1 MDYKDHDGDYK
12 DHDIDYKDDDDKMAP
27 KKKRKV
33 GIHGVPAADKKYS
46 IGLDIGTNS
55 VGWAVITDEYKVPS
69 KKFKVLGNTD
79 RHSIKKN
86 LIGALLFDSGETAE
100 ATRLKRTAR
109 RRYTRRK
116 NRICYLQEIF
126 SNEMAKVDDSFFHR
140 LEESFLVEEDKKHER
155 HPIFGN
161 IVDEVAYHEKYPTI
175 YHLRKKLV
183 DSTDK
188 ADLRLI
194 YLALAHMIKF
204 RGHFLIEGD
213 LNPDNSDVDKL
224 FIQLVQTYNQLFEEN
239 PINAS
244 GVDAKAILSAR
255 LSKSRRLENLIAQ
268 LPGEKKNGL
277 FGNLIALS
285 LGLTPNFKSNFDL
298 AEDAKLQLSKDTYD
312 DDLDN
317 LLAQIGD
324 QYADLFLAAKNLSDA
339 ILLSDILRVNTEITK
354 APLSASMI
362 KRYDEHH
369 QDLTLLK
376 ALVRQQLPEKY
387 KEIFFD
393 QSKNGYAGYI
403 DGGASQ
409 EEFYKFIKPILEKMD
424 GTEELLV
431 KLNREDLLRKQ
442 RTFDNG
448 SIPHQIHLGEL
459 HAILRRQEDFYP
471 FLKDNREK
479 IEKILTFRI
488 PYYVG
493 PLARGNSRFAWMT
506 RKSEETIT
514 PWNFEEVVDKGAS
527 AQSFIERMTNFDK
540 NLPNEKVLPKHSLLY
555 EYFTVYNELTKVKY
569 VTEGM
574 RKPAFLSGEQKKAIV
589 DLLFKTNRKVTVKQL
604 KEDYF
609 KKIEC
614 FDSVEISGVEDRF
627 NASLGTYHDLLKIIK
642 DKDFLDNEENEDIL
656 EDIVLTLT
664 LFEDREMIEERLKTY
679 AHLFDDKVMKQLKRR
694 RYTGWGRLS
703 RKLINGIRDKQSGKT
718 ILDFLKSDGFANR
731 NFMQL
736 IHDDSLTF
744 KEDIQK
750 AQVSGQGDSLH
761 EHIANLAG
769 SPAIKK
775 GILQTVK
782 VVDELVKVMG
792 RHKPENIVIEMAR
805 ENQTTQK
812 GQKNSRERMKRI
824 EEGIKELGSQILK
837 EHPVE
842 NTQLQNEKLYLYYL
856 QNGRD
861 MYVDQE
867 LDINRLS
874 DYDVDHIVPQS
885 FLKDDSIDNKVLTRS
900 DKNRGKSDNVPSE
913 EVVKKMKNY
922 WRQLLN
928 AKLITQRKFDNLT
941 KAERGGL
948 SELDKA
954 GFIKRQLVET
964 RQITKHVAQIL
975 DSRMNTKYD
984 ENDKLIREV
993 KVITL
998 KSKLVSDFR
1007 KDFQFYKVREINN
1020 YHHAHDAYLNAVVG
1034 TALIKKYP
1042 KLESEFVY
1050 GDYKVYD
1057 VRKMIAKS
1065 EQEIGKATAK
1075 YFFYSNIMNFFKTEI
1090 TLANGEIR
1098 KRPLIETNGETG
1110 EIVWDK
1116 GRDFATVRKVLS
1128 MPQVNIVKKTE
1139 VQTGGFSKESIL
1151 PKRNSDKLIA
1161 RKKDWD
1167 PKKYG
1172 GFDSPTVAYSVLV
1185 VAKVEKGKSKKLKSV
1200 KELLGITIMERS
1212 SFEKNPI
1219 DFLEAKG
1226 YKEVKKDLI
1235 IKLPKYSLFELE
1247 NGRKRMLASAGE
1259 LQKGNELAL
1268 PSKYVN
1274 FLYLAS
1280 HYEKLKGSP
1289 EDNEQKQLFVEQH
1302 KHYLD
1307 EIIEQISEFSKRVIL
1322 ADANLDKVL
1331 SAYNK
1336 HRDKPI
1342 REQAENIIHLFTLT
1356 NLGAP
1361 AAFKYFDTTIDRKR
1375 YTSTKEVLDATL
1387 IHQSITGLYETRI
1400 DLSQLGGDKRPAATK
1415 KAGQAKKKKH
1425 MGSGATNFSL
1435 LKQAGDVEENPGP
1448 ASQKPVCLVVAMTPK
1463 RGIGINNGLPWPHLT
1478 TDFKHFRRVTKTT
1491 PEEASRLNG
1500 WLPRK
1505 FAKTGDSGL
1514 PSPSV
1519 GKRFNAV
1526 VMGRKNW
1533 ESMPRK
1539 FRPLVD
1545 RLNIVVS
1552 SSLKEEDIAAEKPQ
1566 AEGQQRVR
1574 VCASLP
1580 AALSLLEEEYK
1591 DSVDQIFVVG
1601 GAGLYEAAL
1610 SLGVASHLY
1619 ITRVAR
1625 EFPCDVFFPAF
1636 PGDDILSNK
1645 STAAQAAAPAES
1657 VFVPFC
1663 PELGREKDNEATY
1676 RPIFISKTFSD
1687 NGVPYDFV
1695 VLEKRRK
1702 TDDAATAEPSNAMS
1716 SLTSTRETTPV
1727 HGLQAPSSAAAIAPV
1742 LAWMDEEDRKKRE
1755 QKELIRAVPHVHF
1768 RGHEEFQYLDLI
1780 ADIINNGRTMD
1791 DRTGVGVI
1799 SKFGCTMRYS
1809 LDQAFPLLT
1818 TKRVFWKGVLE
1829 ELLWFIRG
1837 DTNANHLSEKGVKIW
1852 DKNVTREFLDSRNLP
1867 HREVGDIGP
1876 GYGFQWRHF
1885 GAAYKDMHTDYTGQG
1900 VDQLKNV
1907 IQMLRT
1913 NPTDRRMLM
1922 TAWNPA
1928 ALDEMALP
1936 PCHLLCQF
1944 YVNDQ
1949 KELSCIMYQRSCD
1962 VGLGVPF
1969 NIASYSLLTLM
1980 VAHVCN
1986 LKPKEFIHFMGNTH
2000 VYTNHVEALK
2010 EQLRREPRP
2019 FPIVNI
2025 LNKERIKEIDDF
2037 TAEDFEVVGYVPHG
2051 RIQMEMAVLQG
2062 SGEGRGSLLTCGDV
2076 EENPG
2081 PTSMSELI
2089 KENMHMKLY
2098 MEGTVDN
2105 HHFKCTSE
2113 GEGKPYEG
2121 TQTMRIKVVEGG
2133 PLPFAFDILATSF
2146 LYGSKTFINHTQGIP
2161 DFFKQSFP
2169 EGFTWE
2175 RVTTY
2180 EDGGVL
2186 TATQDTS
2193 LQDGCLIY
2201 NVKIR
2206 GVNFTSNGP
2215 VMQKKTLGWEA
2226 FTETLYPADG
2236 GLEGRNDMALK
2247 LVGGSHLIANI
2258 KTTYR
2263 SKKPAKNLK
2272 MPGVYY
2278 VDYRLER
2285 IKEANNETY
2294 VEQHEVAVARYCDL
2308 PSKLGHKLN

>member
-1 MDYKDHDGDYK
+1 M
-12 DHDIDYKDDDDKMAP
+12 
-27 KKKRKV
+27 
-33 GIHGVPAADKKYS
+33 DKKYS

-55 VGWAVITDEYKVPS
+55 VGWSVITDDYKVPS
-69 KKFKVLGNTD
+69 KKMKVFGNTGKQT
-79 RHSIKKN
+79 IKKN
-86 LIGALLFDSGETAE
+86 LLGVILFDSGETAE

-116 NRICYLQEIF
+116 NRIRYLQEIF
-126 SNEMAKVDDSFFHR
+126 SSEMSKVDDSFFHR

-175 YHLRKKLV
+175 YHLRKKLA

-239 PINAS
+239 PINES

-268 LPGEKKNGL
+268 LSGEKRNGL
-277 FGNLIALS
+277 FGNLIGLS

-339 ILLSDILRVNTEITK
+339 ILLSDILRVNSEITK

-387 KEIFFD
+387 KEIFSD

-424 GTEELLV
+424 GTEELLA

-527 AQSFIERMTNFDK
+527 AEAFIKKMTNFDEY
-540 NLPNEKVLPKHSLLY
+540 LPTKKVLPKHSLLY

-574 RKPAFLSGEQKKAIV
+574 RKPEFLSGEQKEAIV

-656 EDIVLTLT
+656 EDIILTLT
-664 LFEDREMIEERLKTY
+664 LFEDKEMIENRLEKY
-679 AHLFDDKVMKQLKRR
+679 AHLFDKNVLKQLKRR
-694 RYTGWGRLS
+694 HYTGWGRLS
-703 RKLINGIRDKQSGKT
+703 RKLINGIKDKQSGKT

-736 IHDDSLTF
+736 INDDSLTF
-744 KEDIQK
+744 KEAIQK
-750 AQVSGQGDSLH
+750 AQVSGQGHSLH
-761 EHIANLAG
+761 EQIANLAG

-792 RHKPENIVIEMAR
+792 HKPENIVIEMAR

-842 NTQLQNEKLYLYYL
+842 NMQLQNEKLYLYYL

-885 FLKDDSIDNKVLTRS
+885 FIKDDSIDNKVLTRS
-900 DKNRGKSDNVPSE
+900 DKNRGKSYNVPSE
-913 EVVKKMKNY
+913 EVVKKLKNY

-975 DSRMNTKYD
+975 DSHMNTERD
-984 ENDKLIREV
+984 ENHKTIREV

-1075 YFFYSNIMNFFKTEI
+1075 RFFYSNIMNFFKTEI

-1098 KRPLIETNGETG
+1098 KRPLIETNEETG

-1151 PKRNSDKLIA
+1151 AKGNSDKLIA
-1161 RKKDWD
+1161 RKKGWD
-1167 PKKYG
+1167 TKKYG

-1185 VAKVEKGKSKKLKSV
+1185 IAKVEKGKSKKLKSV
-1200 KELLGITIMERS
+1200 KELVGITIMERS
-1212 SFEKNPI
+1212 SFEKDPVG
-1219 DFLEAKG
+1219 FLETKG
-1226 YKEVKKDLI
+1226 YKEVRKDLI

-1247 NGRKRMLASAGE
+1247 NGRKRMLASAIE
-1259 LQKGNELAL
+1259 LQKANELVL
-1268 PSKYVN
+1268 PQHLVRLLYSAQNISGITRSDNLEYIVEHRKEFKEIFEKIIDFSENFILKNKVNSNLKTSFAEQFEVSDAVSLSNSFISLLKYTS
-1274 FLYLAS
+1274 F
-1280 HYEKLKGSP
+1280 
-1289 EDNEQKQLFVEQH
+1289 
-1302 KHYLD
+1302 
-1307 EIIEQISEFSKRVIL
+1307 
-1322 ADANLDKVL
+1322 
-1331 SAYNK
+1331 
-1336 HRDKPI
+1336 
-1342 REQAENIIHLFTLT
+1342 
-1356 NLGAP
+1356 GAP
-1361 AAFKYFDTTIDRKR
+1361 GGFKFLDLDVKQGNLR
-1375 YTSTKEVLDATL
+1375 YQTVTEVLDATL

-1400 DLSQLGGDKRPAATK
+1400 DLSQLGGD
-1415 KAGQAKKKKH
+1415 
-1425 MGSGATNFSL
+1425 
-1435 LKQAGDVEENPGP
+1435 
-1448 ASQKPVCLVVAMTPK
+1448 
-1463 RGIGINNGLPWPHLT
+1463 
-1478 TDFKHFRRVTKTT
+1478 
-1491 PEEASRLNG
+1491 
-1500 WLPRK
+1500 
-1505 FAKTGDSGL
+1505 
-1514 PSPSV
+1514 
-1519 GKRFNAV
+1519 
-1526 VMGRKNW
+1526 
-1533 ESMPRK
+1533 
-1539 FRPLVD
+1539 
-1545 RLNIVVS
+1545 
-1552 SSLKEEDIAAEKPQ
+1552 
-1566 AEGQQRVR
+1566 
-1574 VCASLP
+1574 
-1580 AALSLLEEEYK
+1580 
-1591 DSVDQIFVVG
+1591 
-1601 GAGLYEAAL
+1601 
-1610 SLGVASHLY
+1610 
-1619 ITRVAR
+1619 
-1625 EFPCDVFFPAF
+1625 
-1636 PGDDILSNK
+1636 
-1645 STAAQAAAPAES
+1645 
-1657 VFVPFC
+1657 
-1663 PELGREKDNEATY
+1663 
-1676 RPIFISKTFSD
+1676 
-1687 NGVPYDFV
+1687 
-1695 VLEKRRK
+1695 
-1702 TDDAATAEPSNAMS
+1702 
-1716 SLTSTRETTPV
+1716 
-1727 HGLQAPSSAAAIAPV
+1727 
-1742 LAWMDEEDRKKRE
+1742 
-1755 QKELIRAVPHVHF
+1755 
-1768 RGHEEFQYLDLI
+1768 
-1780 ADIINNGRTMD
+1780 
-1791 DRTGVGVI
+1791 
-1799 SKFGCTMRYS
+1799 
-1809 LDQAFPLLT
+1809 
-1818 TKRVFWKGVLE
+1818 
-1829 ELLWFIRG
+1829 
-1837 DTNANHLSEKGVKIW
+1837 
-1852 DKNVTREFLDSRNLP
+1852 
-1867 HREVGDIGP
+1867 
-1876 GYGFQWRHF
+1876 
-1885 GAAYKDMHTDYTGQG
+1885 
-1900 VDQLKNV
+1900 
-1907 IQMLRT
+1907 
-1913 NPTDRRMLM
+1913 
-1922 TAWNPA
+1922 
-1928 ALDEMALP
+1928 
-1936 PCHLLCQF
+1936 
-1944 YVNDQ
+1944 
-1949 KELSCIMYQRSCD
+1949 
-1962 VGLGVPF
+1962 
-1969 NIASYSLLTLM
+1969 
-1980 VAHVCN
+1980 
-1986 LKPKEFIHFMGNTH
+1986 
-2000 VYTNHVEALK
+2000 
-2010 EQLRREPRP
+2010 
-2019 FPIVNI
+2019 
-2025 LNKERIKEIDDF
+2025 
-2037 TAEDFEVVGYVPHG
+2037 
-2051 RIQMEMAVLQG
+2051 
-2062 SGEGRGSLLTCGDV
+2062 
-2076 EENPG
+2076 
-2081 PTSMSELI
+2081 
-2089 KENMHMKLY
+2089 
-2098 MEGTVDN
+2098 
-2105 HHFKCTSE
+2105 
-2113 GEGKPYEG
+2113 
-2121 TQTMRIKVVEGG
+2121 
-2133 PLPFAFDILATSF
+2133 
-2146 LYGSKTFINHTQGIP
+2146 
-2161 DFFKQSFP
+2161 
-2169 EGFTWE
+2169 
-2175 RVTTY
+2175 
-2180 EDGGVL
+2180 
-2186 TATQDTS
+2186 
-2193 LQDGCLIY
+2193 
-2201 NVKIR
+2201 
-2206 GVNFTSNGP
+2206 
-2215 VMQKKTLGWEA
+2215 
-2226 FTETLYPADG
+2226 
-2236 GLEGRNDMALK
+2236 
-2247 LVGGSHLIANI
+2247 
-2258 KTTYR
+2258 
-2263 SKKPAKNLK
+2263 
-2272 MPGVYY
+2272 
-2278 VDYRLER
+2278 
-2285 IKEANNETY
+2285 
-2294 VEQHEVAVARYCDL
+2294 
-2308 PSKLGHKLN
+2308 

>member
-1 MDYKDHDGDYK
+1 M
-12 DHDIDYKDDDDKMAP
+12 
-27 KKKRKV
+27 
-33 GIHGVPAADKKYS
+33 DKKYS

-55 VGWAVITDEYKVPS
+55 VGWAVITDDYKVPS

-175 YHLRKKLV
+175 YHLRKKLA

-239 PINAS
+239 PINES
-244 GVDAKAILSAR
+244 GVDAKGILSAR

-268 LPGEKKNGL
+268 LPGEKRNGL

-339 ILLSDILRVNTEITK
+339 ILLSDILSANSEITK

-387 KEIFFD
+387 KEIFSD
-393 QSKNGYAGYI
+393 PSKNGYAGYI

-424 GTEELLV
+424 GTEELLA

-471 FLKDNREK
+471 FLKDNLEK

-527 AQSFIERMTNFDK
+527 AQSFIERMTNFDEY
-540 NLPNEKVLPKHSLLY
+540 LPSEKVLPKHSLLY

-569 VTEGM
+569 VTEQG
-574 RKPAFLSGEQKKAIV
+574 KVHFFDGNVKQEIFDGVFKK
-589 DLLFKTNRKVTVKQL
+589 DRKVT
-604 KEDYF
+604 
-609 KKIEC
+609 KKRLLDFLDNE
-614 FDSVEISGVEDRF
+614 FDEFRIVDIIGLDDSKNAF

-642 DKDFLDNEENEDIL
+642 DKDFLDNEDNEALL

-664 LFEDREMIEERLKTY
+664 LFEDKEMIEERLKKY
-679 AHLFDDKVMKQLKRR
+679 ANLFDDKVMKQLKRR
-694 RYTGWGRLS
+694 HYTGWGRLS

-718 ILDFLKSDGFANR
+718 ILDFLKSDGLTNR

-744 KEDIQK
+744 KEAIQK
-750 AQVSGQGDSLH
+750 AQVSGQGDSLY
-761 EHIANLAG
+761 EQISDLAG

-792 RHKPENIVIEMAR
+792 HKPENIVIEMAR

-824 EEGIKELGSQILK
+824 EEGVKELGSQILK

-874 DYDVDHIVPQS
+874 DYDVDHIVPQC
-885 FLKDDSIDNKVLTRS
+885 FIKDDSIDNKVLTRS
-900 DKNRGKSDNVPSE
+900 EKNRGKLDNVPSE

-948 SELDKA
+948 SELDKV

-975 DSRMNTKYD
+975 DSRMNTEYD
-984 ENDKLIREV
+984 ENDKLIRDV
-993 KVITL
+993 KIITL

-1034 TALIKKYP
+1034 SALIKKYP

-1075 YFFYSNIMNFFKTEI
+1075 RFFYSNIMNFFKTEI

-1098 KRPLIETNGETG
+1098 KRPLIETNEETG

-1128 MPQVNIVKKTE
+1128 IPQINIVKKTE

-1151 PKRNSDKLIA
+1151 PKGESAKLIP
-1161 RKKDWD
+1161 RKKGWD

-1200 KELLGITIMERS
+1200 KELVGITIMERS
-1212 SFEKNPI
+1212 SFEKDPV

-1226 YKEVKKDLI
+1226 YKEVRKDLI

-1307 EIIEQISEFSKRVIL
+1307 EIVEQISEFSERVIL
-1322 ADANLDKVL
+1322 ADTNLDKVL

-1336 HRDKPI
+1336 HRDKPV

-1361 AAFKYFDTTIDRKR
+1361 AAFKYFDTTIERNR
-1375 YTSTKEVLDATL
+1375 YKSTKEVLDATL

-1400 DLSQLGGDKRPAATK
+1400 DLSQLG
-1415 KAGQAKKKKH
+1415 
-1425 MGSGATNFSL
+1425 
-1435 LKQAGDVEENPGP
+1435 
-1448 ASQKPVCLVVAMTPK
+1448 
-1463 RGIGINNGLPWPHLT
+1463 
-1478 TDFKHFRRVTKTT
+1478 
-1491 PEEASRLNG
+1491 
-1500 WLPRK
+1500 
-1505 FAKTGDSGL
+1505 
-1514 PSPSV
+1514 
-1519 GKRFNAV
+1519 
-1526 VMGRKNW
+1526 
-1533 ESMPRK
+1533 
-1539 FRPLVD
+1539 
-1545 RLNIVVS
+1545 
-1552 SSLKEEDIAAEKPQ
+1552 
-1566 AEGQQRVR
+1566 
-1574 VCASLP
+1574 
-1580 AALSLLEEEYK
+1580 
-1591 DSVDQIFVVG
+1591 
-1601 GAGLYEAAL
+1601 
-1610 SLGVASHLY
+1610 
-1619 ITRVAR
+1619 
-1625 EFPCDVFFPAF
+1625 
-1636 PGDDILSNK
+1636 DD
-1645 STAAQAAAPAES
+1645 
-1657 VFVPFC
+1657 
-1663 PELGREKDNEATY
+1663 
-1676 RPIFISKTFSD
+1676 
-1687 NGVPYDFV
+1687 
-1695 VLEKRRK
+1695 
-1702 TDDAATAEPSNAMS
+1702 
-1716 SLTSTRETTPV
+1716 
-1727 HGLQAPSSAAAIAPV
+1727 
-1742 LAWMDEEDRKKRE
+1742 
-1755 QKELIRAVPHVHF
+1755 
-1768 RGHEEFQYLDLI
+1768 
-1780 ADIINNGRTMD
+1780 
-1791 DRTGVGVI
+1791 
-1799 SKFGCTMRYS
+1799 
-1809 LDQAFPLLT
+1809 
-1818 TKRVFWKGVLE
+1818 
-1829 ELLWFIRG
+1829 
-1837 DTNANHLSEKGVKIW
+1837 
-1852 DKNVTREFLDSRNLP
+1852 
-1867 HREVGDIGP
+1867 
-1876 GYGFQWRHF
+1876 
-1885 GAAYKDMHTDYTGQG
+1885 
-1900 VDQLKNV
+1900 
-1907 IQMLRT
+1907 
-1913 NPTDRRMLM
+1913 
-1922 TAWNPA
+1922 
-1928 ALDEMALP
+1928 
-1936 PCHLLCQF
+1936 
-1944 YVNDQ
+1944 
-1949 KELSCIMYQRSCD
+1949 
-1962 VGLGVPF
+1962 
-1969 NIASYSLLTLM
+1969 
-1980 VAHVCN
+1980 
-1986 LKPKEFIHFMGNTH
+1986 
-2000 VYTNHVEALK
+2000 
-2010 EQLRREPRP
+2010 
-2019 FPIVNI
+2019 
-2025 LNKERIKEIDDF
+2025 
-2037 TAEDFEVVGYVPHG
+2037 
-2051 RIQMEMAVLQG
+2051 
-2062 SGEGRGSLLTCGDV
+2062 
-2076 EENPG
+2076 
-2081 PTSMSELI
+2081 
-2089 KENMHMKLY
+2089 
-2098 MEGTVDN
+2098 
-2105 HHFKCTSE
+2105 
-2113 GEGKPYEG
+2113 
-2121 TQTMRIKVVEGG
+2121 
-2133 PLPFAFDILATSF
+2133 
-2146 LYGSKTFINHTQGIP
+2146 
-2161 DFFKQSFP
+2161 
-2169 EGFTWE
+2169 
-2175 RVTTY
+2175 
-2180 EDGGVL
+2180 
-2186 TATQDTS
+2186 
-2193 LQDGCLIY
+2193 
-2201 NVKIR
+2201 
-2206 GVNFTSNGP
+2206 
-2215 VMQKKTLGWEA
+2215 
-2226 FTETLYPADG
+2226 
-2236 GLEGRNDMALK
+2236 
-2247 LVGGSHLIANI
+2247 
-2258 KTTYR
+2258 
-2263 SKKPAKNLK
+2263 
-2272 MPGVYY
+2272 
-2278 VDYRLER
+2278 
-2285 IKEANNETY
+2285 
-2294 VEQHEVAVARYCDL
+2294 
-2308 PSKLGHKLN
+2308 

>member
-1 MDYKDHDGDYK
+1 M
-12 DHDIDYKDDDDKMAP
+12 
-27 KKKRKV
+27 
-33 GIHGVPAADKKYS
+33 DKKYS

-55 VGWAVITDEYKVPS
+55 VGWSVITDDYKVPS
-69 KKFKVLGNTD
+69 KKMKVFGNTGKQT
-79 RHSIKKN
+79 IKKN
-86 LIGALLFDSGETAE
+86 LLGVILFDSGETAE

-116 NRICYLQEIF
+116 NRIRYLQEIF
-126 SNEMAKVDDSFFHR
+126 SSEMSKVDDSFFHR

-175 YHLRKKLV
+175 YHLRKKLA

-239 PINAS
+239 PINES

-268 LPGEKKNGL
+268 VSGEKRNGL
-277 FGNLIALS
+277 FGNLIGLS

-339 ILLSDILRVNTEITK
+339 ILLSDILRVNSEITQ

-387 KEIFFD
+387 KEIFSD

-424 GTEELLV
+424 GTEELLA

-527 AQSFIERMTNFDK
+527 AEAFIKKMTNFDEH
-540 NLPNEKVLPKHSLLY
+540 LPTKKVLPKHSLLY

-569 VTEGM
+569 VTEQ
-574 RKPAFLSGEQKKAIV
+574 GEAHYFDGHVKQEIFDGVFKK
-589 DLLFKTNRKVTVKQL
+589 DRKVT
-604 KEDYF
+604 
-609 KKIEC
+609 KKRLLNFLDNE
-614 FDSVEISGVEDRF
+614 FDEFRIVDIIGLDESKNAF

-664 LFEDREMIEERLKTY
+664 LFEDKEMIEERLKKY
-679 AHLFDDKVMKQLKRR
+679 ANLFDDKVMKQLKRR
-694 RYTGWGRLS
+694 HYTGWGRLS

-736 IHDDSLTF
+736 INDDSLTF
-744 KEDIQK
+744 KEAIQK
-750 AQVSGQGDSLH
+750 AQVSGQGRSLH
-761 EHIANLAG
+761 EQIANLAG

-792 RHKPENIVIEMAR
+792 HKPENIVIEMAR

-842 NTQLQNEKLYLYYL
+842 NMQLQNEKLYLYYL

-885 FLKDDSIDNKVLTRS
+885 FIKDDSIDNKVLTRS
-900 DKNRGKSDNVPSE
+900 DKNRGKSDDVPSE
-913 EVVKKMKNY
+913 EVVKKMRNY

-928 AKLITQRKFDNLT
+928 ANLITQRKFDNLT

-975 DSRMNTKYD
+975 DSRMNTECD
-984 ENDKLIREV
+984 DKCKTIRDV
-993 KVITL
+993 KIITL

-1075 YFFYSNIMNFFKTEI
+1075 RFFYSNIMNFFKTEI

-1098 KRPLIETNGETG
+1098 KRPLIETNEETG

-1151 PKRNSDKLIA
+1151 AKGNSDKLIA
-1161 RKKDWD
+1161 RKKGWD
-1167 PKKYG
+1167 TKKYG

-1185 VAKVEKGKSKKLKSV
+1185 IAKVEKGKSKKLKSV
-1200 KELLGITIMERS
+1200 KELVGITIMERS
-1212 SFEKNPI
+1212 SFEKDPVG
-1219 DFLEAKG
+1219 FLETKG
-1226 YKEVKKDLI
+1226 YKEVRKDLI

-1247 NGRKRMLASAGE
+1247 NGRKRMLASAIE
-1259 LQKGNELAL
+1259 LQKANELVL
-1268 PSKYVN
+1268 PQHLVRLLYSAQNISGITRSDNLEYIVEHRKEFKEIFEKIIDFSENFILKNKVNSNLKTSFAEQFEVSDAVSLSNSFISLLKYTS
-1274 FLYLAS
+1274 F
-1280 HYEKLKGSP
+1280 
-1289 EDNEQKQLFVEQH
+1289 
-1302 KHYLD
+1302 
-1307 EIIEQISEFSKRVIL
+1307 
-1322 ADANLDKVL
+1322 
-1331 SAYNK
+1331 
-1336 HRDKPI
+1336 
-1342 REQAENIIHLFTLT
+1342 
-1356 NLGAP
+1356 GAP
-1361 AAFKYFDTTIDRKR
+1361 GGFKFLDLDVKQGNLR
-1375 YTSTKEVLDATL
+1375 YQTVTEVLDATL

-1400 DLSQLGGDKRPAATK
+1400 DLSQLGGD
-1415 KAGQAKKKKH
+1415 
-1425 MGSGATNFSL
+1425 
-1435 LKQAGDVEENPGP
+1435 
-1448 ASQKPVCLVVAMTPK
+1448 
-1463 RGIGINNGLPWPHLT
+1463 
-1478 TDFKHFRRVTKTT
+1478 
-1491 PEEASRLNG
+1491 
-1500 WLPRK
+1500 
-1505 FAKTGDSGL
+1505 
-1514 PSPSV
+1514 
-1519 GKRFNAV
+1519 
-1526 VMGRKNW
+1526 
-1533 ESMPRK
+1533 
-1539 FRPLVD
+1539 
-1545 RLNIVVS
+1545 
-1552 SSLKEEDIAAEKPQ
+1552 
-1566 AEGQQRVR
+1566 
-1574 VCASLP
+1574 
-1580 AALSLLEEEYK
+1580 
-1591 DSVDQIFVVG
+1591 
-1601 GAGLYEAAL
+1601 
-1610 SLGVASHLY
+1610 
-1619 ITRVAR
+1619 
-1625 EFPCDVFFPAF
+1625 
-1636 PGDDILSNK
+1636 
-1645 STAAQAAAPAES
+1645 
-1657 VFVPFC
+1657 
-1663 PELGREKDNEATY
+1663 
-1676 RPIFISKTFSD
+1676 
-1687 NGVPYDFV
+1687 
-1695 VLEKRRK
+1695 
-1702 TDDAATAEPSNAMS
+1702 
-1716 SLTSTRETTPV
+1716 
-1727 HGLQAPSSAAAIAPV
+1727 
-1742 LAWMDEEDRKKRE
+1742 
-1755 QKELIRAVPHVHF
+1755 
-1768 RGHEEFQYLDLI
+1768 
-1780 ADIINNGRTMD
+1780 
-1791 DRTGVGVI
+1791 
-1799 SKFGCTMRYS
+1799 
-1809 LDQAFPLLT
+1809 
-1818 TKRVFWKGVLE
+1818 
-1829 ELLWFIRG
+1829 
-1837 DTNANHLSEKGVKIW
+1837 
-1852 DKNVTREFLDSRNLP
+1852 
-1867 HREVGDIGP
+1867 
-1876 GYGFQWRHF
+1876 
-1885 GAAYKDMHTDYTGQG
+1885 
-1900 VDQLKNV
+1900 
-1907 IQMLRT
+1907 
-1913 NPTDRRMLM
+1913 
-1922 TAWNPA
+1922 
-1928 ALDEMALP
+1928 
-1936 PCHLLCQF
+1936 
-1944 YVNDQ
+1944 
-1949 KELSCIMYQRSCD
+1949 
-1962 VGLGVPF
+1962 
-1969 NIASYSLLTLM
+1969 
-1980 VAHVCN
+1980 
-1986 LKPKEFIHFMGNTH
+1986 
-2000 VYTNHVEALK
+2000 
-2010 EQLRREPRP
+2010 
-2019 FPIVNI
+2019 
-2025 LNKERIKEIDDF
+2025 
-2037 TAEDFEVVGYVPHG
+2037 
-2051 RIQMEMAVLQG
+2051 
-2062 SGEGRGSLLTCGDV
+2062 
-2076 EENPG
+2076 
-2081 PTSMSELI
+2081 
-2089 KENMHMKLY
+2089 
-2098 MEGTVDN
+2098 
-2105 HHFKCTSE
+2105 
-2113 GEGKPYEG
+2113 
-2121 TQTMRIKVVEGG
+2121 
-2133 PLPFAFDILATSF
+2133 
-2146 LYGSKTFINHTQGIP
+2146 
-2161 DFFKQSFP
+2161 
-2169 EGFTWE
+2169 
-2175 RVTTY
+2175 
-2180 EDGGVL
+2180 
-2186 TATQDTS
+2186 
-2193 LQDGCLIY
+2193 
-2201 NVKIR
+2201 
-2206 GVNFTSNGP
+2206 
-2215 VMQKKTLGWEA
+2215 
-2226 FTETLYPADG
+2226 
-2236 GLEGRNDMALK
+2236 
-2247 LVGGSHLIANI
+2247 
-2258 KTTYR
+2258 
-2263 SKKPAKNLK
+2263 
-2272 MPGVYY
+2272 
-2278 VDYRLER
+2278 
-2285 IKEANNETY
+2285 
-2294 VEQHEVAVARYCDL
+2294 
-2308 PSKLGHKLN
+2308 

>member
-1 MDYKDHDGDYK
+1 MYPYDVPDY
-12 DHDIDYKDDDDKMAP
+12 ASP

-33 GIHGVPAADKKYS
+33 EASDKKYS
-46 IGLDIGTNS
+46 IGLAIGTNS

-874 DYDVDHIVPQS
+874 DYDVDAIVPQS

-1400 DLSQLGGDKRPAATK
+1400 DLSQLGGDSP
-1415 KAGQAKKKKH
+1415 KKKRKVEASGGG
-1425 MGSGATNFSL
+1425 GSELPTCSCLDRVIQKDKGPYYTHLGAGPSVAAVREIMENRYGQKGNAIRIEIVVYTGKEGKSSHGCPIAKWVL
-1435 LKQAGDVEENPGP
+1435 RRSSDEE
-1448 ASQKPVCLVVAMTPK
+1448 KVLCLVRQRTGHHCPTAVMVVLIMVWD
-1463 RGIGINNGLPWPHLT
+1463 GIPLPM
-1478 TDFKHFRRVTKTT
+1478 
-1491 PEEASRLNG
+1491 A
-1500 WLPRK
+1500 
-1505 FAKTGDSGL
+1505 
-1514 PSPSV
+1514 
-1519 GKRFNAV
+1519 
-1526 VMGRKNW
+1526 
-1533 ESMPRK
+1533 
-1539 FRPLVD
+1539 D
-1545 RLNIVVS
+1545 RLYTELTEN
-1552 SSLKEEDIAAEKPQ
+1552 LK
-1566 AEGQQRVR
+1566 
-1574 VCASLP
+1574 S
-1580 AALSLLEEEYK
+1580 Y
-1591 DSVDQIFVVG
+1591 
-1601 GAGLYEAAL
+1601 
-1610 SLGVASHLY
+1610 
-1619 ITRVAR
+1619 
-1625 EFPCDVFFPAF
+1625 
-1636 PGDDILSNK
+1636 
-1645 STAAQAAAPAES
+1645 
-1657 VFVPFC
+1657 
-1663 PELGREKDNEATY
+1663 
-1676 RPIFISKTFSD
+1676 
-1687 NGVPYDFV
+1687 NG
-1695 VLEKRRK
+1695 
-1702 TDDAATAEPSNAMS
+1702 
-1716 SLTSTRETTPV
+1716 
-1727 HGLQAPSSAAAIAPV
+1727 H
-1742 LAWMDEEDRKKRE
+1742 
-1755 QKELIRAVPHVHF
+1755 
-1768 RGHEEFQYLDLI
+1768 
-1780 ADIINNGRTMD
+1780 
-1791 DRTGVGVI
+1791 
-1799 SKFGCTMRYS
+1799 
-1809 LDQAFPLLT
+1809 
-1818 TKRVFWKGVLE
+1818 
-1829 ELLWFIRG
+1829 
-1837 DTNANHLSEKGVKIW
+1837 
-1852 DKNVTREFLDSRNLP
+1852 
-1867 HREVGDIGP
+1867 
-1876 GYGFQWRHF
+1876 
-1885 GAAYKDMHTDYTGQG
+1885 
-1900 VDQLKNV
+1900 
-1907 IQMLRT
+1907 
-1913 NPTDRRMLM
+1913 PTDRRCTLNENRTCTCQGIDPETCGASFSFGCSWSMYFNGCKFGRSPSPRRFRIDPSSPLHEKNLEDNLQSLATRLAPIYKQYAPVAYQNQVEYENVARECRLGSKEGRPFSGV
-1922 TAWNPA
+1922 TAC
-1928 ALDEMALP
+1928 LDFCAHPHRDIHNMNNGSTVVCTLTRED
-1936 PCHLLCQF
+1936 
-1944 YVNDQ
+1944 N
-1949 KELSCIMYQRSCD
+1949 RS
-1962 VGLGVPF
+1962 LGVIPQDEQLHVLPLYKLSDTDEF
-1969 NIASYSLLTLM
+1969 GSKEGMEAKIKSGAIEVLAPRRKKRTCFTQPVPRSGKKRAAMMTEVLAHKIRAVEKKPIPRIKRKNNSTTTNNSKPSSLPTLGSNTETVQPEVKSETEPHFILKSSDNTKTYSLMPSAPHPVKEASPGFSWSPKTASATPAPLKNDATASCGFSERSSTPHCTMPSGRLSGANAAAADGPGISQLGEVAPLPTLSAPVMEPLINSEPSTGVTEPLTPHQPNHQPSFLTSPQDLASSPMEEDEQHSEADEPPSDEPLSDDPLSPAEEKLPHIDEYWSDSEHIFLDANIGGVAIAPAHGSVLIECARRELHATTPVEHPNRNHPTRLSLVFYQHKNLNKPQHGFELNKIKFEAKEAKNKKMKASEQKDQAANEGPEQSSEVNELNQIPSHKALTLTHDN
-1980 VAHVCN
+1980 VVTVSPYA
-1986 LKPKEFIHFMGNTH
+1986 LTH
-2000 VYTNHVEALK
+2000 VAGPYNHWV
-2010 EQLRREPRP
+2010 
-2019 FPIVNI
+2019 
-2025 LNKERIKEIDDF
+2025 
-2037 TAEDFEVVGYVPHG
+2037 
-2051 RIQMEMAVLQG
+2051 
-2062 SGEGRGSLLTCGDV
+2062 
-2076 EENPG
+2076 
-2081 PTSMSELI
+2081 
-2089 KENMHMKLY
+2089 
-2098 MEGTVDN
+2098 
-2105 HHFKCTSE
+2105 
-2113 GEGKPYEG
+2113 
-2121 TQTMRIKVVEGG
+2121 
-2133 PLPFAFDILATSF
+2133 
-2146 LYGSKTFINHTQGIP
+2146 
-2161 DFFKQSFP
+2161 
-2169 EGFTWE
+2169 
-2175 RVTTY
+2175 
-2180 EDGGVL
+2180 
-2186 TATQDTS
+2186 
-2193 LQDGCLIY
+2193 
-2201 NVKIR
+2201 
-2206 GVNFTSNGP
+2206 
-2215 VMQKKTLGWEA
+2215 
-2226 FTETLYPADG
+2226 
-2236 GLEGRNDMALK
+2236 
-2247 LVGGSHLIANI
+2247 
-2258 KTTYR
+2258 
-2263 SKKPAKNLK
+2263 
-2272 MPGVYY
+2272 
-2278 VDYRLER
+2278 
-2285 IKEANNETY
+2285 
-2294 VEQHEVAVARYCDL
+2294 
-2308 PSKLGHKLN
+2308 

>member
-1 MDYKDHDGDYK
+1 M
-12 DHDIDYKDDDDKMAP
+12 
-27 KKKRKV
+27 
-33 GIHGVPAADKKYS
+33 DKKYS

-55 VGWAVITDEYKVPS
+55 VGWSVITDDYKVPS
-69 KKFKVLGNTD
+69 KKMKVFGNTGKQT
-79 RHSIKKN
+79 IKKN
-86 LIGALLFDSGETAE
+86 LLGVILFDSGETAE

-109 RRYTRRK
+109 RRYARRK
-116 NRICYLQEIF
+116 NRIRYLQEIF
-126 SNEMAKVDDSFFHR
+126 SSEMSKVDDCFFHR

-175 YHLRKKLV
+175 YHLRKKLA
-183 DSTDK
+183 DSTEK

-239 PINAS
+239 PINES

-268 LPGEKKNGL
+268 LPGEKRNGL

-285 LGLTPNFKSNFDL
+285 LGLIPNFKSNFDL

-324 QYADLFLAAKNLSDA
+324 QYADLFVAAKNLSDA
-339 ILLSDILRVNTEITK
+339 ILLSDILRVNSEITK

-387 KEIFFD
+387 KEIFSN

-403 DGGASQ
+403 DGRTSQ

-424 GTEELLV
+424 GTEELLA

-527 AQSFIERMTNFDK
+527 AEAFIKKMTNFDEY
-540 NLPNEKVLPKHSLLY
+540 LPTKKVLPKHSLLY

-574 RKPAFLSGEQKKAIV
+574 RKPEFLSGEQKEAIV

-664 LFEDREMIEERLKTY
+664 LFEDKEMIEERLKTY
-679 AHLFDDKVMKQLKRR
+679 ANLFDDKVMKQLKRR
-694 RYTGWGRLS
+694 HYTGWGRLS

-736 IHDDSLTF
+736 INDDSLTF
-744 KEDIQK
+744 KEAIQK
-750 AQVSGQGDSLH
+750 AQVSGQGHSLH
-761 EHIANLAG
+761 EQIANLAG

-792 RHKPENIVIEMAR
+792 HKPENIVIEMAR

-842 NTQLQNEKLYLYYL
+842 NMQLQNEKLYLYYL

-885 FLKDDSIDNKVLTRS
+885 FIKDDSIDNKVLTRS
-900 DKNRGKSDNVPSE
+900 DKNRGKSDDVPSE

-948 SELDKA
+948 SELNKA

-975 DSRMNTKYD
+975 DSRMNTECD
-984 ENDKLIREV
+984 DKCKTIRDV
-993 KVITL
+993 KIITL

-1075 YFFYSNIMNFFKTEI
+1075 RFFYSNIMNFFKTEI

-1098 KRPLIETNGETG
+1098 KRPLIETNEETG

-1151 PKRNSDKLIA
+1151 PKGNSDKLIA
-1161 RKKDWD
+1161 RKKVWD

-1185 VAKVEKGKSKKLKSV
+1185 IAKVEKGKSKKLKSV
-1200 KELLGITIMERS
+1200 KELVGITIMERS
-1212 SFEKNPI
+1212 SFEKDPVG
-1219 DFLEAKG
+1219 FLETKG
-1226 YKEVKKDLI
+1226 YKEVRKDLI

-1247 NGRKRMLASAGE
+1247 NGRKRMLASAIE
-1259 LQKGNELAL
+1259 LQKANELAL
-1268 PSKYVN
+1268 PQHLVRLLYSAQNISDITRSDNLEYIVEHRKEFKEIFEKIIDFSENFILKNKVNSNLKTSFAEQFEVLDAVSLSNSFISLLKYTS
-1274 FLYLAS
+1274 F
-1280 HYEKLKGSP
+1280 
-1289 EDNEQKQLFVEQH
+1289 
-1302 KHYLD
+1302 
-1307 EIIEQISEFSKRVIL
+1307 
-1322 ADANLDKVL
+1322 
-1331 SAYNK
+1331 
-1336 HRDKPI
+1336 
-1342 REQAENIIHLFTLT
+1342 
-1356 NLGAP
+1356 GAP
-1361 AAFKYFDTTIDRKR
+1361 GGFKFLDLDVKQGNLR
-1375 YTSTKEVLDATL
+1375 YQTVTEVLDATL
-1387 IHQSITGLYETRI
+1387 IYQSITGLYETRI
-1400 DLSQLGGDKRPAATK
+1400 DLSQLGGD
-1415 KAGQAKKKKH
+1415 
-1425 MGSGATNFSL
+1425 
-1435 LKQAGDVEENPGP
+1435 
-1448 ASQKPVCLVVAMTPK
+1448 
-1463 RGIGINNGLPWPHLT
+1463 
-1478 TDFKHFRRVTKTT
+1478 
-1491 PEEASRLNG
+1491 
-1500 WLPRK
+1500 
-1505 FAKTGDSGL
+1505 
-1514 PSPSV
+1514 
-1519 GKRFNAV
+1519 
-1526 VMGRKNW
+1526 
-1533 ESMPRK
+1533 
-1539 FRPLVD
+1539 
-1545 RLNIVVS
+1545 
-1552 SSLKEEDIAAEKPQ
+1552 
-1566 AEGQQRVR
+1566 
-1574 VCASLP
+1574 
-1580 AALSLLEEEYK
+1580 
-1591 DSVDQIFVVG
+1591 
-1601 GAGLYEAAL
+1601 
-1610 SLGVASHLY
+1610 
-1619 ITRVAR
+1619 
-1625 EFPCDVFFPAF
+1625 
-1636 PGDDILSNK
+1636 
-1645 STAAQAAAPAES
+1645 
-1657 VFVPFC
+1657 
-1663 PELGREKDNEATY
+1663 
-1676 RPIFISKTFSD
+1676 
-1687 NGVPYDFV
+1687 
-1695 VLEKRRK
+1695 
-1702 TDDAATAEPSNAMS
+1702 
-1716 SLTSTRETTPV
+1716 
-1727 HGLQAPSSAAAIAPV
+1727 
-1742 LAWMDEEDRKKRE
+1742 
-1755 QKELIRAVPHVHF
+1755 
-1768 RGHEEFQYLDLI
+1768 
-1780 ADIINNGRTMD
+1780 
-1791 DRTGVGVI
+1791 
-1799 SKFGCTMRYS
+1799 
-1809 LDQAFPLLT
+1809 
-1818 TKRVFWKGVLE
+1818 
-1829 ELLWFIRG
+1829 
-1837 DTNANHLSEKGVKIW
+1837 
-1852 DKNVTREFLDSRNLP
+1852 
-1867 HREVGDIGP
+1867 
-1876 GYGFQWRHF
+1876 
-1885 GAAYKDMHTDYTGQG
+1885 
-1900 VDQLKNV
+1900 
-1907 IQMLRT
+1907 
-1913 NPTDRRMLM
+1913 
-1922 TAWNPA
+1922 
-1928 ALDEMALP
+1928 
-1936 PCHLLCQF
+1936 
-1944 YVNDQ
+1944 
-1949 KELSCIMYQRSCD
+1949 
-1962 VGLGVPF
+1962 
-1969 NIASYSLLTLM
+1969 
-1980 VAHVCN
+1980 
-1986 LKPKEFIHFMGNTH
+1986 
-2000 VYTNHVEALK
+2000 
-2010 EQLRREPRP
+2010 
-2019 FPIVNI
+2019 
-2025 LNKERIKEIDDF
+2025 
-2037 TAEDFEVVGYVPHG
+2037 
-2051 RIQMEMAVLQG
+2051 
-2062 SGEGRGSLLTCGDV
+2062 
-2076 EENPG
+2076 
-2081 PTSMSELI
+2081 
-2089 KENMHMKLY
+2089 
-2098 MEGTVDN
+2098 
-2105 HHFKCTSE
+2105 
-2113 GEGKPYEG
+2113 
-2121 TQTMRIKVVEGG
+2121 
-2133 PLPFAFDILATSF
+2133 
-2146 LYGSKTFINHTQGIP
+2146 
-2161 DFFKQSFP
+2161 
-2169 EGFTWE
+2169 
-2175 RVTTY
+2175 
-2180 EDGGVL
+2180 
-2186 TATQDTS
+2186 
-2193 LQDGCLIY
+2193 
-2201 NVKIR
+2201 
-2206 GVNFTSNGP
+2206 
-2215 VMQKKTLGWEA
+2215 
-2226 FTETLYPADG
+2226 
-2236 GLEGRNDMALK
+2236 
-2247 LVGGSHLIANI
+2247 
-2258 KTTYR
+2258 
-2263 SKKPAKNLK
+2263 
-2272 MPGVYY
+2272 
-2278 VDYRLER
+2278 
-2285 IKEANNETY
+2285 
-2294 VEQHEVAVARYCDL
+2294 
-2308 PSKLGHKLN
+2308 

>member
-1 MDYKDHDGDYK
+1 
-12 DHDIDYKDDDDKMAP
+12 
-27 KKKRKV
+27 
-33 GIHGVPAADKKYS
+33 
-46 IGLDIGTNS
+46 
-55 VGWAVITDEYKVPS
+55 
-69 KKFKVLGNTD
+69 
-79 RHSIKKN
+79 
-86 LIGALLFDSGETAE
+86 
-100 ATRLKRTAR
+100 
-109 RRYTRRK
+109 
-116 NRICYLQEIF
+116 
-126 SNEMAKVDDSFFHR
+126 MAKVDDSFFHR
-140 LEESFLVEEDKKHER
+140 LEEFFLVEEDKKHER

-175 YHLRKKLV
+175 YHLRKKLA

-224 FIQLVQTYNQLFEEN
+224 FIQLVQTYNQLFEEK
-239 PINAS
+239 PINES

-268 LPGEKKNGL
+268 LPGEKRNGL

-298 AEDAKLQLSKDTYD
+298 AEDAKVQLSKDTYD

-339 ILLSDILRVNTEITK
+339 ILLSDILSANSEITK

-387 KEIFFD
+387 KEIFSD
-393 QSKNGYAGYI
+393 PSKNGYAGYI

-424 GTEELLV
+424 GTEELLA

-471 FLKDNREK
+471 FLKDNLEK

-527 AQSFIERMTNFDK
+527 AQSFIERMTNFDEY
-540 NLPNEKVLPKHSLLY
+540 LPSEKVLPKHSLLY

-569 VTEGM
+569 VTEQG
-574 RKPAFLSGEQKKAIV
+574 KVHFFDGNVKQEIFDGVFKK
-589 DLLFKTNRKVTVKQL
+589 DRKVT
-604 KEDYF
+604 
-609 KKIEC
+609 KKRLLDFLDNE
-614 FDSVEISGVEDRF
+614 FDEFRIVDIIGLDDSKNAF

-642 DKDFLDNEENEDIL
+642 DKDFLDNEDNEALL

-664 LFEDREMIEERLKTY
+664 LFEDKEMIEERLKKY
-679 AHLFDDKVMKQLKRR
+679 ANLFDDKVMKQLKRR
-694 RYTGWGRLS
+694 HYTGWGRLS

-718 ILDFLKSDGFANR
+718 ILDFLKSDGLTNR

-744 KEDIQK
+744 KEAIQK
-750 AQVSGQGDSLH
+750 AQVSGQGDSLY
-761 EHIANLAG
+761 EQISDLAG

-792 RHKPENIVIEMAR
+792 HKPENIVIEMAR

-824 EEGIKELGSQILK
+824 EEGVKELGSQILK

-885 FLKDDSIDNKVLTRS
+885 FIKDDSIDNKVLTRS
-900 DKNRGKSDNVPSE
+900 EKNRGKSDNVPSE

-948 SELDKA
+948 SELDKV

-975 DSRMNTKYD
+975 DSRMNTEYD
-984 ENDKLIREV
+984 ENDKLIRDV
-993 KVITL
+993 KIITL

-1034 TALIKKYP
+1034 SALIKKYP

-1075 YFFYSNIMNFFKTEI
+1075 RFFYSNIMNFFKTEI

-1098 KRPLIETNGETG
+1098 KRPLIETNEETG

-1151 PKRNSDKLIA
+1151 PKGESAKLIP
-1161 RKKDWD
+1161 RKKGWD

-1200 KELLGITIMERS
+1200 KELVGITIMERS
-1212 SFEKNPI
+1212 SFEKDPV

-1226 YKEVKKDLI
+1226 YKEVRKDLI

-1268 PSKYVN
+1268 PSKYVT

-1307 EIIEQISEFSKRVIL
+1307 EIVEQISEFSERVIL
-1322 ADANLDKVL
+1322 ADTNLDKVL

-1336 HRDKPI
+1336 HRDKPV

-1361 AAFKYFDTTIDRKR
+1361 AAFKYFDTTIERNR
-1375 YTSTKEVLDATL
+1375 YKSTKEVLDATL

-1400 DLSQLGGDKRPAATK
+1400 DLSQLGGD
-1415 KAGQAKKKKH
+1415 
-1425 MGSGATNFSL
+1425 
-1435 LKQAGDVEENPGP
+1435 
-1448 ASQKPVCLVVAMTPK
+1448 
-1463 RGIGINNGLPWPHLT
+1463 
-1478 TDFKHFRRVTKTT
+1478 
-1491 PEEASRLNG
+1491 
-1500 WLPRK
+1500 
-1505 FAKTGDSGL
+1505 
-1514 PSPSV
+1514 
-1519 GKRFNAV
+1519 
-1526 VMGRKNW
+1526 
-1533 ESMPRK
+1533 
-1539 FRPLVD
+1539 
-1545 RLNIVVS
+1545 
-1552 SSLKEEDIAAEKPQ
+1552 
-1566 AEGQQRVR
+1566 
-1574 VCASLP
+1574 
-1580 AALSLLEEEYK
+1580 
-1591 DSVDQIFVVG
+1591 
-1601 GAGLYEAAL
+1601 
-1610 SLGVASHLY
+1610 
-1619 ITRVAR
+1619 
-1625 EFPCDVFFPAF
+1625 
-1636 PGDDILSNK
+1636 
-1645 STAAQAAAPAES
+1645 
-1657 VFVPFC
+1657 
-1663 PELGREKDNEATY
+1663 
-1676 RPIFISKTFSD
+1676 
-1687 NGVPYDFV
+1687 
-1695 VLEKRRK
+1695 
-1702 TDDAATAEPSNAMS
+1702 
-1716 SLTSTRETTPV
+1716 
-1727 HGLQAPSSAAAIAPV
+1727 
-1742 LAWMDEEDRKKRE
+1742 
-1755 QKELIRAVPHVHF
+1755 
-1768 RGHEEFQYLDLI
+1768 
-1780 ADIINNGRTMD
+1780 
-1791 DRTGVGVI
+1791 
-1799 SKFGCTMRYS
+1799 
-1809 LDQAFPLLT
+1809 
-1818 TKRVFWKGVLE
+1818 
-1829 ELLWFIRG
+1829 
-1837 DTNANHLSEKGVKIW
+1837 
-1852 DKNVTREFLDSRNLP
+1852 
-1867 HREVGDIGP
+1867 
-1876 GYGFQWRHF
+1876 
-1885 GAAYKDMHTDYTGQG
+1885 
-1900 VDQLKNV
+1900 
-1907 IQMLRT
+1907 
-1913 NPTDRRMLM
+1913 
-1922 TAWNPA
+1922 
-1928 ALDEMALP
+1928 
-1936 PCHLLCQF
+1936 
-1944 YVNDQ
+1944 
-1949 KELSCIMYQRSCD
+1949 
-1962 VGLGVPF
+1962 
-1969 NIASYSLLTLM
+1969 
-1980 VAHVCN
+1980 
-1986 LKPKEFIHFMGNTH
+1986 
-2000 VYTNHVEALK
+2000 
-2010 EQLRREPRP
+2010 
-2019 FPIVNI
+2019 
-2025 LNKERIKEIDDF
+2025 
-2037 TAEDFEVVGYVPHG
+2037 
-2051 RIQMEMAVLQG
+2051 
-2062 SGEGRGSLLTCGDV
+2062 
-2076 EENPG
+2076 
-2081 PTSMSELI
+2081 
-2089 KENMHMKLY
+2089 
-2098 MEGTVDN
+2098 
-2105 HHFKCTSE
+2105 
-2113 GEGKPYEG
+2113 
-2121 TQTMRIKVVEGG
+2121 
-2133 PLPFAFDILATSF
+2133 
-2146 LYGSKTFINHTQGIP
+2146 
-2161 DFFKQSFP
+2161 
-2169 EGFTWE
+2169 
-2175 RVTTY
+2175 
-2180 EDGGVL
+2180 
-2186 TATQDTS
+2186 
-2193 LQDGCLIY
+2193 
-2201 NVKIR
+2201 
-2206 GVNFTSNGP
+2206 
-2215 VMQKKTLGWEA
+2215 
-2226 FTETLYPADG
+2226 
-2236 GLEGRNDMALK
+2236 
-2247 LVGGSHLIANI
+2247 
-2258 KTTYR
+2258 
-2263 SKKPAKNLK
+2263 
-2272 MPGVYY
+2272 
-2278 VDYRLER
+2278 
-2285 IKEANNETY
+2285 
-2294 VEQHEVAVARYCDL
+2294 
-2308 PSKLGHKLN
+2308 

>member
-1 MDYKDHDGDYK
+1 M
-12 DHDIDYKDDDDKMAP
+12 
-27 KKKRKV
+27 
-33 GIHGVPAADKKYS
+33 DKKYS

-55 VGWAVITDEYKVPS
+55 VGWAVITDDYKVPS

-175 YHLRKKLV
+175 YHLRKKLA

-194 YLALAHMIKF
+194 YLALAHIIKF

-224 FIQLVQTYNQLFEEN
+224 FIQLVQTYNQLFEEK
-239 PINAS
+239 PINES

-268 LPGEKKNGL
+268 LPGEKRNGL

-298 AEDAKLQLSKDTYD
+298 AEDAKVQLSKDTYD

-339 ILLSDILRVNTEITK
+339 ILLSDILSANSEITK

-387 KEIFFD
+387 KEIFSD
-393 QSKNGYAGYI
+393 PSKNGYAGYI

-424 GTEELLV
+424 GTEELLA

-527 AQSFIERMTNFDK
+527 AQSFIERMTNFDEY
-540 NLPNEKVLPKHSLLY
+540 LPSEKVLPKHSLLY

-569 VTEGM
+569 VTEQG
-574 RKPAFLSGEQKKAIV
+574 KVHFFDGNVKQEIFDGVFKK
-589 DLLFKTNRKVTVKQL
+589 DRKVT
-604 KEDYF
+604 
-609 KKIEC
+609 KKRLLDFLDNE
-614 FDSVEISGVEDRF
+614 FDEFRIVDIIGLDNSKNAF

-642 DKDFLDNEENEDIL
+642 DKDFLDNEDNEALL

-664 LFEDREMIEERLKTY
+664 LFEDKEMIEERLKKY
-679 AHLFDDKVMKQLKRR
+679 ANLFDDKVMKQLKRR
-694 RYTGWGRLS
+694 HYTGWGRLS

-718 ILDFLKSDGFANR
+718 ILDFLKSDGLTNR

-744 KEDIQK
+744 KEAIQK
-750 AQVSGQGDSLH
+750 AQVSGQGDSLY
-761 EHIANLAG
+761 EQISDLAG

-782 VVDELVKVMG
+782 VVDELVKVIG
-792 RHKPENIVIEMAR
+792 HKPENIVIEMAR

-824 EEGIKELGSQILK
+824 EEGVKELGSQILK

-885 FLKDDSIDNKVLTRS
+885 FIKDDSIDNKVLTRS
-900 DKNRGKSDNVPSE
+900 EKNRGKSDNVPSE

-948 SELDKA
+948 SELDKV

-975 DSRMNTKYD
+975 DSRMNTEYD
-984 ENDKLIREV
+984 ENDKLIRDV
-993 KVITL
+993 KIITL

-1034 TALIKKYP
+1034 SALIKKYP

-1075 YFFYSNIMNFFKTEI
+1075 RFFYSNIMNFFKTEI

-1098 KRPLIETNGETG
+1098 KRPLIETNEETG

-1151 PKRNSDKLIA
+1151 PKGESAKLIP
-1161 RKKDWD
+1161 RKKGWD

-1200 KELLGITIMERS
+1200 KELVGITIMERS
-1212 SFEKNPI
+1212 SFEKDPV

-1226 YKEVKKDLI
+1226 YKEVRKDLI

-1307 EIIEQISEFSKRVIL
+1307 EIVEQISEFSERVIL
-1322 ADANLDKVL
+1322 ADTNLDKVL

-1336 HRDKPI
+1336 HRDRPV

-1361 AAFKYFDTTIDRKR
+1361 AAFKYFDTTIERNR
-1375 YTSTKEVLDATL
+1375 YKSTKEVLDATL

-1400 DLSQLGGDKRPAATK
+1400 DLSQLGGD
-1415 KAGQAKKKKH
+1415 
-1425 MGSGATNFSL
+1425 
-1435 LKQAGDVEENPGP
+1435 
-1448 ASQKPVCLVVAMTPK
+1448 
-1463 RGIGINNGLPWPHLT
+1463 
-1478 TDFKHFRRVTKTT
+1478 
-1491 PEEASRLNG
+1491 
-1500 WLPRK
+1500 
-1505 FAKTGDSGL
+1505 
-1514 PSPSV
+1514 
-1519 GKRFNAV
+1519 
-1526 VMGRKNW
+1526 
-1533 ESMPRK
+1533 
-1539 FRPLVD
+1539 
-1545 RLNIVVS
+1545 
-1552 SSLKEEDIAAEKPQ
+1552 
-1566 AEGQQRVR
+1566 
-1574 VCASLP
+1574 
-1580 AALSLLEEEYK
+1580 
-1591 DSVDQIFVVG
+1591 
-1601 GAGLYEAAL
+1601 
-1610 SLGVASHLY
+1610 
-1619 ITRVAR
+1619 
-1625 EFPCDVFFPAF
+1625 
-1636 PGDDILSNK
+1636 
-1645 STAAQAAAPAES
+1645 
-1657 VFVPFC
+1657 
-1663 PELGREKDNEATY
+1663 
-1676 RPIFISKTFSD
+1676 
-1687 NGVPYDFV
+1687 
-1695 VLEKRRK
+1695 
-1702 TDDAATAEPSNAMS
+1702 
-1716 SLTSTRETTPV
+1716 
-1727 HGLQAPSSAAAIAPV
+1727 
-1742 LAWMDEEDRKKRE
+1742 
-1755 QKELIRAVPHVHF
+1755 
-1768 RGHEEFQYLDLI
+1768 
-1780 ADIINNGRTMD
+1780 
-1791 DRTGVGVI
+1791 
-1799 SKFGCTMRYS
+1799 
-1809 LDQAFPLLT
+1809 
-1818 TKRVFWKGVLE
+1818 
-1829 ELLWFIRG
+1829 
-1837 DTNANHLSEKGVKIW
+1837 
-1852 DKNVTREFLDSRNLP
+1852 
-1867 HREVGDIGP
+1867 
-1876 GYGFQWRHF
+1876 
-1885 GAAYKDMHTDYTGQG
+1885 
-1900 VDQLKNV
+1900 
-1907 IQMLRT
+1907 
-1913 NPTDRRMLM
+1913 
-1922 TAWNPA
+1922 
-1928 ALDEMALP
+1928 
-1936 PCHLLCQF
+1936 
-1944 YVNDQ
+1944 
-1949 KELSCIMYQRSCD
+1949 
-1962 VGLGVPF
+1962 
-1969 NIASYSLLTLM
+1969 
-1980 VAHVCN
+1980 
-1986 LKPKEFIHFMGNTH
+1986 
-2000 VYTNHVEALK
+2000 
-2010 EQLRREPRP
+2010 
-2019 FPIVNI
+2019 
-2025 LNKERIKEIDDF
+2025 
-2037 TAEDFEVVGYVPHG
+2037 
-2051 RIQMEMAVLQG
+2051 
-2062 SGEGRGSLLTCGDV
+2062 
-2076 EENPG
+2076 
-2081 PTSMSELI
+2081 
-2089 KENMHMKLY
+2089 
-2098 MEGTVDN
+2098 
-2105 HHFKCTSE
+2105 
-2113 GEGKPYEG
+2113 
-2121 TQTMRIKVVEGG
+2121 
-2133 PLPFAFDILATSF
+2133 
-2146 LYGSKTFINHTQGIP
+2146 
-2161 DFFKQSFP
+2161 
-2169 EGFTWE
+2169 
-2175 RVTTY
+2175 
-2180 EDGGVL
+2180 
-2186 TATQDTS
+2186 
-2193 LQDGCLIY
+2193 
-2201 NVKIR
+2201 
-2206 GVNFTSNGP
+2206 
-2215 VMQKKTLGWEA
+2215 
-2226 FTETLYPADG
+2226 
-2236 GLEGRNDMALK
+2236 
-2247 LVGGSHLIANI
+2247 
-2258 KTTYR
+2258 
-2263 SKKPAKNLK
+2263 
-2272 MPGVYY
+2272 
-2278 VDYRLER
+2278 
-2285 IKEANNETY
+2285 
-2294 VEQHEVAVARYCDL
+2294 
-2308 PSKLGHKLN
+2308 